1 MDFGTP
7 NLPPTHYDLM
17 NELKGVRNKK
27 ARKSY
32 DLRAF
37 DFACFCSGGEGGIR
51 TPGGMTLNSFQD
63 CRNRPLCHFSAAKI
77 TKKLNSN
84 RLLKKL

>member
-1 MDFGTP
+1 MEFGTP

-37 DFACFCSGGEGGIR
+37 DFAYFGTGGKGGTNFEPI
-51 TPGGMTLNSFQD
+51 
-63 CRNRPLCHFSAAKI
+63 
-77 TKKLNSN
+77 
-84 RLLKKL
+84 